1 MLAITRSTGK
11 LIATVGAMGIGY
23 LYRRRRSVHRFS
35 RTLRQMGMAENEIT
49 FLTSGYRDMVSLPS
63 FRQLARSRGA

>member
-23 LYRRRRSVHRFS
+23 LYRRRRSIHVFARH
-35 RTLRQMGMAENEIT
+35 LRRMGISENEAGI
-49 FLTSGYRDMVSLPS
+49 LIRGYRDMVSLPS
-63 FRQLARSRGA
+63 LRQLARSRGA